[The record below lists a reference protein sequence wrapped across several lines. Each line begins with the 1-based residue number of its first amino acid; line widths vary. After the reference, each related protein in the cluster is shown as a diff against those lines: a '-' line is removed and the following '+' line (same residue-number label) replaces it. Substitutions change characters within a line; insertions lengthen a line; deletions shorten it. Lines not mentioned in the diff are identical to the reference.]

1 MLLNR
6 NVALNASYAAQ
17 KSYSNIYIYIYIQL
31 INNSTK
37 HINYTTAPLREKKFY
52 TLNGL
57 GCT

>member
-17 KSYSNIYIYIYIQL
+17 QIIQQYIYIYIPL

-37 HINYTTAPLREKKFY
+37 HIKYTTHSRSEKQFY

-57 GCT
+57 GFT